1 MPKVVS
7 RFSELLYRL
16 SDAWLEFKRVKFGI
30 VALILLILLI
40 GTSIYVLTAWNY
52 PEEVNQ
58 WLRIQLWVENP
69 KTVPPC
75 WVLSLS
81 GTPIAETVSYS
92 YTLQEPIVINESIE
106 GTTFYEASII
116 HKAIIPLEITS
127 PGLPS
132 DVRIKLIINTLTSEA
147 KKLEEEGLLFGY
159 TEKVNLIVKRP
170 DDLNFTLISEASL
183 TALGNLTYPDTIVY
197 FERFEQKIIKVLR
210 SISLKSIPSEHLRA
224 VEELAL
230 YFEDYNVS
238 ADVIALK
245 LTELILSE
253 LRPEAIKGEYE
264 VLQGKYIFILTI
276 NRTLIYDA
284 ANPSAELRDFIHK
297 VKDESPINE
306 FSIHL
311 LGNCYGFLGTD
322 VFGRDVFKGVLLG
335 VPWALLIG
343 LSVAFLA
350 IMIGTIYAVTAG
362 YVGGYAEEAML
373 RVVDVI
379 NNLPALPLF
388 IAIQAF
394 IGLDIWGII
403 GLMVA
408 LFWTGPVLTIRAMV
422 LQIKESTYI
431 EAAKSIGA
439 GPLRIMFRHIMPQVL
454 PYAFA
459 IMALSVPSA
468 ILTEAGLSFLGLG
481 DPKTPTW
488 GKMLQETRTPNW
500 DAAASGWWWWFIP
513 PGLAIAIV
521 GTTFILLGR
530 ALETIYN
537 PRLRK
542 A

>member
-1 MPKVVS
+1 MPKPLS
-7 RFSELLYRL
+7 RLSEFLYRL

-30 VALILLILLI
+30 AALILLVILISASL
-40 GTSIYVLTAWNY
+40 YVLVAWDY
-52 PEEVNQ
+52 PKEVDR

-75 WVLSLS
+75 WFLSMT
-81 GTPIAETVSYS
+81 GTPIAETAAYS
-92 YTLQEPIVINESIE
+92 FTPGRPEISNESIE

-116 HKAIIPLEITS
+116 HKAVVPAEIKS
-127 PGLPS
+127 PGMPS
-132 DVRIKLIINTLTSEA
+132 DVRIKLIMNTLSEEA
-147 KKLEEEGLLFGY
+147 KKLEEEGLIFGF
-159 TEKVNLIVKRP
+159 TEKYSLVIIRP
-170 DDLNFTLISEASL
+170 DNLNFTLVHDASL
-183 TALGNLTYPDTIVY
+183 STLGNLTYPDTIVY
-197 FERFEQKIIKVLR
+197 YERFEQKIVKIQKSV
-210 SISLKSIPSEHLRA
+210 SLKNIPKEHLKA
-224 VEELAL
+224 VEELAQI
-230 YFEDYNVS
+230 YKGYNVTT
-238 ADVIALK
+238 DVIASA

-253 LRPEAIKGEYE
+253 LTPEALKGEYK
-264 VLQGKYIFILTI
+264 VLQGKYLFILTV

-284 ANPSAELRDFIHK
+284 ANPVPELRSFISK
-297 VKDESPINE
+297 VKDENPVRE
-306 FSIHL
+306 FKIYL
-311 LGNCYGFLGTD
+311 LGNCFGFLGTD
-322 VFGRDVFKGVLLG
+322 IFGRDVFKGVLLG
-335 VPWALLIG
+335 VPWALIIG

-350 IMIGTIYAVTAG
+350 IMIGAIYAVVAG
-362 YVGGYAEEAML
+362 YVGGYVEEVML

-394 IGLDIWGII
+394 IGLNIWGII

-408 LFWTGPVLTIRAMV
+408 LYWTGPVLTIRAMV

-439 GPLRIMFRHIMPQVL
+439 GPLRIIFRHILPQVL

-513 PGLAIAIV
+513 PGLAIALV